1 MSGPFVEL
9 RNVSKKFAAEARPVL
24 DHVSFRVEPG
34 ETLVLLGSSGAGKTT
49 ALRTINRLVE
59 PDEGEVEVEGREV
72 REWDPIRL
80 RRRTGYVIQDVG
92 LFPHLSVAENVELIP
107 KLEGWSVERRGE
119 RVSELLTL
127 VGLPPERFAH
137 VRPKEL
143 SGGER
148 QRVGVARALAF
159 DPPLLLMDEPFGALD
174 PVNRRRMQDEFLE
187 MKRKLAKTIVIVTHD
202 VPEAMKLGDRI
213 GVMHAGK
220 LLQLGSPAEIL
231 DRPADDFVAELVD
244 ARRAQPRGP
253 AGVDSCRP
261 KSEASTENGHASLF
275 SRATR
280 RHRRSNSRAP
290 LPGRGVGC
298 HRGRHRDS
306 PRHLPDAETGARF
319 SGDRIRKS

>member
-9 RNVSKKFAAEARPVL
+9 RNVSKRFAAEARPVL
-24 DHVSFRVEPG
+24 DRVSFRVERG

-107 KLEGWSVERRGE
+107 KLEGWSVERRRE
-119 RVSELLTL
+119 RASELLAL
-127 VGLPPERFAH
+127 VGLPAERFAH

-174 PVNRRRMQDEFLE
+174 SVNRRRLQDEFLE

-220 LLQLGSPAEIL
+220 LLQLGPPAEIL
-231 DRPADDFVAELVD
+231 DRPADDFVAELV
-244 ARRAQPRGP
+244 G
-253 AGVDSCRP
+253 S
-261 KSEASTENGHASLF
+261 
-275 SRATR
+275 
-280 RHRRSNSRAP
+280 
-290 LPGRGVGC
+290 
-298 HRGRHRDS
+298 
-306 PRHLPDAETGARF
+306 
-319 SGDRIRKS
+319 